1 MLLRHTAAAPLPVR
15 RGGNAVGQPSLTLT
29 RRVQPRCAA
38 PVGLYSRRQPAV
50 RCLSAAQTGSPPAPT
65 GSSEGGSG
73 IARGFWTFTGVLA
86 ILGSVGGALAA
97 LLGWF
102 TTSYALALPLVLP
115 VVSLIASLQREGL
128 IAEDNR
134 RKYDSLSS
142 VLHRESSVLLAEAR
156 TAIEDVRRELR
167 VQAASSSK
175 LSGMEAR
182 LSSLE
187 GSVLSAGR
195 AVREAGTGLAAVP
208 DRLQRE
214 LRAQFDA
221 IVTAVRSE
229 AMRAS
234 MTRSSEEGAALAQ
247 LSSQLAALNGALTGL
262 EVAQGEGLRRMT
274 LTLSSN
280 LVDAEAALQALV
292 RTEVERCLEP
302 VRRLPALLAS
312 SLPAMLASAQPTLSL
327 PSPTSPYL
335 PQQQQLVPLSE
346 DQLGADQAPGVVLRP
361 GLSQGLGQGLQVASL
376 SSGAVQQVCDV
387 LSQQLSHQYSQQLSQ
402 QLGLQLKQQLEQQL
416 GQALSQQLSLQLGQ

>member
-1 MLLRHTAAAPLPVR
+1 MELLTKASVLEHLMRRPHHRGIRLLPGEVAVFEQPNSAWPVAMLKQLD
-15 RGGNAVGQPSLTLT
+15 
-29 RRVQPRCAA
+29 
-38 PVGLYSRRQPAV
+38 
-50 RCLSAAQTGSPPAPT
+50 
-65 GSSEGGSG
+65 
-73 IARGFWTFTGVLA
+73 
-86 ILGSVGGALAA
+86 
-97 LLGWF
+97 
-102 TTSYALALPLVLP
+102 
-115 VVSLIASLQREGL
+115 
-128 IAEDNR
+128 EDNR

-247 LSSQLAALNGALTGL
+247 LSSQLAVGGQVMWGSAALNGALTGL

-280 LVDAEAALQALV
+280 LVDAEAALQ
-292 RTEVERCLEP
+292 
-302 VRRLPALLAS
+302 
-312 SLPAMLASAQPTLSL
+312 
-327 PSPTSPYL
+327 
-335 PQQQQLVPLSE
+335 
-346 DQLGADQAPGVVLRP
+346 
-361 GLSQGLGQGLQVASL
+361 
-376 SSGAVQQVCDV
+376 
-387 LSQQLSHQYSQQLSQ
+387 
-402 QLGLQLKQQLEQQL
+402 
-416 GQALSQQLSLQLGQ
+416 